1 MPMKPCSSSCA
12 KASKHQRDEPNCVN
26 GWQLSIHWHMSVGGK
41 GDALVIG
48 ENARI
53 SSICA
58 AARSSTICMSWLVP
72 KHFRLSFKLS
82 LDYLTDALDSTS
94 AWTRSLAE
102 TDASASPVIVHE
114 KAA

>member
-1 MPMKPCSSSCA
+1 MPMKPCSSSYA

-82 LDYLTDALDSTS
+82 LDYLTDALGRARLRKARINGHRFSHRSTS
-94 AWTRSLAE
+94 
-102 TDASASPVIVHE
+102 IN
-114 KAA
+114 

>member
-1 MPMKPCSSSCA
+1 MPMKPCSSSYV

-26 GWQLSIHWHMSVGGK
+26 GWQLSIHWHMSVGDK

-82 LDYLTDALDSTS
+82 LDYLTDALEEGMYLIGCTYNFCF
-94 AWTRSLAE
+94 
-102 TDASASPVIVHE
+102 PVRTVLP
-114 KAA
+114 KRT

>member
-1 MPMKPCSSSCA
+1 MPMKPCLSSYA

-82 LDYLTDALDSTS
+82 LDYLTDALAVS
-94 AWTRSLAE
+94 AWSCPKTARIF
-102 TDASASPVIVHE
+102 SPVRV
-114 KAA
+114 